1 MLLWGIIFY
10 LCMLSAFLHE
20 LLIPSARSLK
30 MRLILVCRVKVFL
43 VVTCVLK
50 WAIIGRQGQP
60 RNAMTTAWQRH
71 TGGDK
76 ADMQTCHQ
84 SSHTA
89 ISSGLRPVRF
99 GTFSYPAEMHMSNL
113 SRVVYSGFSISLER
127 ISQLLSG
134 GNVKFFPTSWHFTRE
149 HVQVR
154 VRDAHDTR
162 AKRHLVSIKWLLN
175 ANATSLWQQAIA
187 FMYWYWWVYLQKK
200 DTQAYPHSSWNEL
213 RTMWKYHHTF
223 LSLKLQP
230 YSLTN
235 EP

>member
-1 MLLWGIIFY
+1 MGYYI
-10 LCMLSAFLHE
+10 LSLHVYIPAWT
-20 LLIPSARSLK
+20 LDSCLPSARSLK

-50 WAIIGRQGQP
+50 WAIIGHQGQP
-60 RNAMTTAWQRH
+60 RNAMTTACQRH

-99 GTFSYPAEMHMSNL
+99 ATFSYPAEMHMSNL

-134 GNVKFFPTSWHFTRE
+134 GMWSSFPLVDTSYSMCRLGSE
-149 HVQVR
+149 MLMVPE
-154 VRDAHDTR
+154 
-162 AKRHLVSIKWLLN
+162 AKDIWLSN
-175 ANATSLWQQAIA
+175 D
-187 FMYWYWWVYLQKK
+187 Y
-200 DTQAYPHSSWNEL
+200 
-213 RTMWKYHHTF
+213 
-223 LSLKLQP
+223 
-230 YSLTN
+230 
-235 EP
+235 